1 MPDISSLSLHPN
13 NNGFSLNTKKHGIVD
28 FSHLSVWRMSLIIEN
43 TKKMQNIEPSDF
55 CLIVAKYLISKKEN
69 IVYDEKY
76 YKKNKTH
83 NNIKLILEK
92 AELDNFSKKF
102 VSIYKTEISNYIDLD
117 DNDKLGNHKIIKM
130 YFFRIN
136 EEYVNLVERTTKF
149 TNLGFDN
156 KLFDQVKKLSE
167 LTKIAF
173 PKFSS
178 EELNRITEAA
188 KVFSGIPPSEI
199 TKLSETAKIASP
211 KFSSKELESI
221 IEAAKSATN
230 DFLFNKITEINEKE
244 KQLQK
249 ATNPDIPHLSTVPII
264 PHRVE
269 LEVLCETRDLFDS
282 FITNFNSFKEYIKSM
297 LEITN
302 TTINNIRNSIELQ
315 INENAKTSNKA
326 FFLSIIAIIIAIA
339 VGVAQ
344 IFFSLNSNMYT
355 DKMNLN
361 IEQLN
366 NTIIDLNITNKN
378 YLEKIEILTNE
389 IIHQNEIKT
398 YEKGENSIP

>member
-1 MPDISSLSLHPN
+1 MPDISSLSLHPD

-43 TKKMQNIEPSDF
+43 TKKMQNIEPSEF

-69 IVYDEKY
+69 IVYDEEY
-76 YKKNKTH
+76 YKKNKTY

-92 AELDNFSKKF
+92 TELDNFAKKF
-102 VSIYKTEISNYIDLD
+102 VSIYKTEISNYIDL
-117 DNDKLGNHKIIKM
+117 NSNNKLDNHKIIKM

-149 TNLGFDN
+149 TNLSFDN
-156 KLFDQVKKLSE
+156 KLFDQVKKISE
-167 LTKIAF
+167 LTKMTF

-178 EELNRITEAA
+178 DELNRITEAA
-188 KVFSGIPPSEI
+188 KVFSSIPPSEI
-199 TKLSETAKIASP
+199 TKLSEAV
-211 KFSSKELESI
+211 
-221 IEAAKSATN
+221 KSTIN
-230 DFLFNKITEINEKE
+230 VFPFDNIKEINEKE
-244 KQLQK
+244 EQLKK
-249 ATNPDIPHLSTVPII
+249 ATNPDITHLLTAPII

-269 LEVLCETRDLFDS
+269 LEVLCETKDLFNS

-297 LEITN
+297 LEVTN
-302 TTINNIRNSIELQ
+302 TTINNIRDSIELQ

-339 VGVAQ
+339 IGVAQ
-344 IFFSLNSNMYT
+344 IFFSLNSNKHT
-355 DKMNLN
+355 DKMNFN

-389 IIHQNEIKT
+389 IIHQNEIKS